1 MVHLLEMA
9 AAAPT
14 LLLLRFKR
22 IEAWHRRTRAQL
34 EGIVRWLEGCDMA
47 GWEAQTEIAEQCVA
61 DIAKMARPL
70 PTPKRKGL
78 TASPAY
84 SPVAAEML
92 AAKPHARAMLD
103 AMRERRR
110 AAALE
115 SGKTALVV
123 LQRSSSE

>member
-1 MVHLLEMA
+1 MVSF
-9 AAAPT
+9 APRIRRT
-14 LLLLRFKR
+14 RFER

-34 EGIVRWLEGCDMA
+34 EGIVRWLEGGDVS
-47 GWEAQTEIAEQCVA
+47 GWEAQTEIAERCVA

-78 TASPAY
+78 APPAY
-84 SPVAAEML
+84 NPVATEMI
-92 AAKPHARAMLD
+92 AAKPHAKAMLD

-115 SGKTALVV
+115 SERAV
-123 LQRSSSE
+123 LAEM

>member
-1 MVHLLEMA
+1 MVSL
-9 AAAPT
+9 APAIRPT
-14 LLLLRFKR
+14 KFRH

-78 TASPAY
+78 APSPAY
-84 SPVAAEML
+84 SPVAAQML

-103 AMRERRR
+103 VMRERRR
-110 AAALE
+110 VTALENGRAAL
-115 SGKTALVV
+115 AI